1 MLTSPPQI
9 GNRFALT
16 AAHCLYD
23 DDNEEVL
30 PATTFSIMLGLH
42 DRRKTKEANRWL
54 FHQRVR
60 LCIGVYFRRQIRVS
74 KVIIHE
80 NFTESSN
87 DIALLRLGKT
97 YLYDDPLDVSFLITT
112 NSQKTEWISP
122 SSALSVFLMLVKG
135 SLTRMGMSMVSS
147 SLIWQC
153 YPVPGWGDTGVQDT
167 STDKLQET
175 VVPIVDPSSCGE
187 DVDEDLIVCAGGLG
201 VGKGPCK
208 VSLQIILIS
217 HDNPG

>member
-1 MLTSPPQI
+1 MKIPTQYC
-9 GNRFALT
+9 FFT
-16 AAHCLYD
+16 
-23 DDNEEVL
+23 
-30 PATTFSIMLGLH
+30 
-42 DRRKTKEANRWL
+42 
-54 FHQRVR
+54 
-60 LCIGVYFRRQIRVS
+60 RRQIRVS
-74 KVIIHE
+74 KLFIHE
-80 NFTESSN
+80 SFKESSN
-87 DIALLRLGKT
+87 DIALLRLGKKN
-97 YLYDDPLDVSFLITT
+97 LFGDPLDVSFLITT
-112 NSQKTEWISP
+112 NSQKTEWISH

-147 SLIWQC
+147 SLIWQL

>member
-1 MLTSPPQI
+1 MDLSLFSPVCLPDVGEGFVNQS
-9 GNRFALT
+9 GHVYGEQFSDMAL
-16 AAHCLYD
+16 
-23 DDNEEVL
+23 
-30 PATTFSIMLGLH
+30 
-42 DRRKTKEANRWL
+42 
-54 FHQRVR
+54 
-60 LCIGVYFRRQIRVS
+60 
-74 KVIIHE
+74 
-80 NFTESSN
+80 
-87 DIALLRLGKT
+87 
-97 YLYDDPLDVSFLITT
+97 
-112 NSQKTEWISP
+112 
-122 SSALSVFLMLVKG
+122 
-135 SLTRMGMSMVSS
+135 
-147 SLIWQC
+147 

>member
-1 MLTSPPQI
+1 MCIVPLAMI
-9 GNRFALT
+9 
-16 AAHCLYD
+16 
-23 DDNEEVL
+23 
-30 PATTFSIMLGLH
+30 SI
-42 DRRKTKEANRWL
+42 
-54 FHQRVR
+54 
-60 LCIGVYFRRQIRVS
+60 RRQIRVS

-80 NFTESSN
+80 NFKESSI
-87 DIALLRLGKT
+87 DIALLTLGKK
-97 YLYDDPLDVSFLITT
+97 YLYGDPVDVSFSNS
-112 NSQKTEWISP
+112 NSQKTGWISH

-147 SLIWQC
+147 SLIWQL